1 MKETDRKKCFIG
13 VVLCLTQ
20 LDMDF
25 FFSRNE
31 AKCLVLY
38 SAVLLLQPDEL
49 TSLLLVMLYDLQDRE
64 FEARVTSS
72 EEEPIA
78 EVREIENFL
87 FRYMY

>member
-1 MKETDRKKCFIG
+1 
-13 VVLCLTQ
+13 
-20 LDMDF
+20 MDF
-25 FFSRNE
+25 FFSRNG

-64 FEARVTSS
+64 FEARVISD

-78 EVREIENFL
+78 EVQEIENFL
-87 FRYMY
+87 FRYMC